1 MLAALVQSP
10 AIGQINTIP
19 DMTQDFAKKTRAPAK
34 RKPPGKKRPA
44 PKAKPKSQVPGWVW
58 LFTGTILGAFIM
70 FLAYLSG
77 IAPNQKSAPVEP
89 VAKRTPEKN
98 EVPKPRF
105 DFYQLLKE
113 TEVVVKEV
121 PSHTA
126 KETKAIEAQEFILQV
141 GSFKKSA
148 DADRLRAELILIN
161 LEAQVE
167 TVTVRN
173 GETWHRVL
181 VGPYQSRSKVAKA
194 RSTLVSNDI
203 NPLLLKRK
211 RS

>member
-1 MLAALVQSP
+1 
-10 AIGQINTIP
+10 
-19 DMTQDFAKKTRAPAK
+19 MTQDFAKKTRAPAK
-34 RKPPGKKRPA
+34 RKPANNKRSTP
-44 PKAKPKSQVPGWVW
+44 PPKPKSQVPGWVW

-77 IAPNQKSAPVEP
+77 ITPQPSLQPASQ
-89 VAKRTPEKN
+89 VAQPTPTKN

-113 TEVVVKEV
+113 TEVVVKET
-121 PSHTA
+121 PAHTP
-126 KETKAIEAQEFILQV
+126 KETAALEAQEFILQV
-141 GSFKKSA
+141 GSFKKTA
-148 DADRLRAELILIN
+148 DADRLRAELILMN

>member
-1 MLAALVQSP
+1 
-10 AIGQINTIP
+10 
-19 DMTQDFAKKTRAPAK
+19 MTQDFAKKTRPPAK
-34 RKPPGKKRPA
+34 RKPAGKARST

-77 IAPNQKSAPVEP
+77 IAPNRAPTPVAP
-89 VAKRTPEKN
+89 VAKQAPEKT

-126 KETKAIEAQEFILQV
+126 KETEAIEAQEFILQV
-141 GSFKKSA
+141 GSFKKTA

>member
-1 MLAALVQSP
+1 
-10 AIGQINTIP
+10 
-19 DMTQDFAKKTRAPAK
+19 MTQDFAKKARPPAK
-34 RKPPGKKRPA
+34 RKPANNKRSA
-44 PKAKPKSQVPGWVW
+44 PKPQPKPKSQVPGWIW

-77 IAPNQKSAPVEP
+77 IAPQQGPQPAAKAATQKP
-89 VAKRTPEKN
+89 AKDV
-98 EVPKPRF
+98 VPKPRF

-113 TEVVVKEV
+113 TEVVVKET
-121 PSHTA
+121 PSHSP
-126 KETKAIEAQEFILQV
+126 KETTAREAQEFILQV

-148 DADRLRAELILIN
+148 DADRLRAELILMN

>member
-1 MLAALVQSP
+1 
-10 AIGQINTIP
+10 
-19 DMTQDFAKKTRAPAK
+19 
-34 RKPPGKKRPA
+34 
-44 PKAKPKSQVPGWVW
+44 
-58 LFTGTILGAFIM
+58 M

-77 IAPNQKSAPVEP
+77 VAPQPTNPQPVMAESQ
-89 VAKRTPEKN
+89 PEKIKAQ
-98 EVPKPRF
+98 VPKPRF

-113 TEVVVKEV
+113 TEVVVKDPTPAPKTQTQ
-121 PSHTA
+121 PS
-126 KETKAIEAQEFILQV
+126 EQQEFILQV

-148 DADRLRAELILIN
+148 DADRLRAELILMN

-181 VGPYQSRSKVAKA
+181 VGPYDSSSRVASA

-211 RS
+211 KG

>member
-1 MLAALVQSP
+1 
-10 AIGQINTIP
+10 
-19 DMTQDFAKKTRAPAK
+19 MTQDFAKKKRPPAK
-34 RKPPGKKRPA
+34 RKPASSKRAA
-44 PKAKPKSQVPGWVW
+44 PKPKSQVPGWVW

-77 IAPNQKSAPVEP
+77 VTPQQTPTPATAAKHEEP
-89 VAKRTPEKN
+89 SHDI
-98 EVPKPRF
+98 PKPRF

-121 PSHTA
+121 PSHTP
-126 KETKAIEAQEFILQV
+126 KEAAAIETQEFILQV
-141 GSFKKSA
+141 GSFKKNA
-148 DADRLRAELILIN
+148 DADRLRAELILMN
-161 LEAQVE
+161 LDAQVE

-181 VGPYQSRSKVAKA
+181 VGPFQSRSKVAKA
-194 RSTLVSNDI
+194 RSVLVSNDI

-211 RS
+211 AG